1 MTTSAALR
9 DQFLQYF
16 ASKGHTIVPSSSL
29 VPDNDPTLLFTNA
42 GMVQFKDVFLGT
54 DQRNYRTAATSQ
66 RCVRAGGKHN
76 DLENVGYTAR
86 HHTFFEMLGNF
97 SFGDYFKREA
107 IHYAW
112 DFLTNV
118 VHLPADKLWVT
129 VYQDDDEAADIW
141 LNDIGI
147 DANRFTRI
155 GTSDNFWSMGDTGP
169 CGPCSEIF
177 YDHGPQIAGGPPGT
191 PGQDGDRY
199 IEIWNLV
206 FMQFDRDATGVM
218 HPLPKPSVDTGMGL
232 ERLAAV
238 LQQVHDNYDTDLF
251 QTLIKAA
258 ARLMQ
263 TDDLKHQSLR
273 VIADHIRA
281 CAFLIV
287 DGVLPSNEGRGYVL
301 RRIIRRASRHGH
313 QLGCEKPFFYQ
324 LVTEL
329 DSLMGDAYPE
339 LRQSVDHV
347 SRVLQQEEQR
357 FAETLQQGM
366 RILEDSIARMT
377 GNTIDGDTL
386 FKLYDTYGFPL
397 DLTADVARERGLQ
410 IDQAGFDAAM
420 AAQRTRARASGRF
433 IKGYPKSVVHY
444 ISISSP
450 EVNVK
455 RVFKTEDYA
464 ATEFLGYEQSC
475 AETKVIAIL
484 QNGYVVNTLDN
495 ADEATVIL
503 RQTPFYAEAGG
514 QVGDIGLLSAGSF
527 EFQVTNTQK
536 QNDVYW
542 HMGHLKSG
550 QMTAGTQVNAKID
563 AAHRQAV
570 MLNHSATHL
579 LHEALRQLLGD
590 HVQQKGS
597 LVDAEKLRFDFS
609 HYQPLTPDEIAQLET
624 SVNDQVR
631 LNRATSVEWMDIE
644 SARAIGAVALFG
656 EKYGDMVRVLRIG
669 ADSIELCGGTHVDR
683 AGDIGLFKVVLETG
697 IAAGIRRI
705 EAVTGQTAVNRFID
719 SEHQLE
725 SAAQALKANRHDL
738 LTRIQQLSIANR
750 NLAKELDKLKSKVAG
765 QTGGDLA
772 TQAVDIK
779 GVKVLATTLDG
790 TNAKTLRQTVDQ
802 LKDKL
807 GHAAIV
813 LASHEQGKITI
824 IAGVTK
830 AQTSQINAGDLVNLV
845 ARQCGGRGGGRPD
858 MAQAGG
864 NQPENLP
871 TALASVATWIE
882 NRL

>member
-1 MTTSAALR
+1 
-9 DQFLQYF
+9 
-16 ASKGHTIVPSSSL
+16 
-29 VPDNDPTLLFTNA
+29 
-42 GMVQFKDVFLGT
+42 
-54 DQRNYRTAATSQ
+54 
-66 RCVRAGGKHN
+66 
-76 DLENVGYTAR
+76 
-86 HHTFFEMLGNF
+86 
-97 SFGDYFKREA
+97 
-107 IHYAW
+107 
-112 DFLTNV
+112 
-118 VHLPADKLWVT
+118 
-129 VYQDDDEAADIW
+129 
-141 LNDIGI
+141 
-147 DANRFTRI
+147 
-155 GTSDNFWSMGDTGP
+155 
-169 CGPCSEIF
+169 
-177 YDHGPQIAGGPPGT
+177 
-191 PGQDGDRY
+191 
-199 IEIWNLV
+199 
-206 FMQFDRDATGVM
+206 
-218 HPLPKPSVDTGMGL
+218 
-232 ERLAAV
+232 
-238 LQQVHDNYDTDLF
+238 
-251 QTLIKAA
+251 
-258 ARLMQ
+258 
-263 TDDLKHQSLR
+263 
-273 VIADHIRA
+273 
-281 CAFLIV
+281 
-287 DGVLPSNEGRGYVL
+287 
-301 RRIIRRASRHGH
+301 
-313 QLGCEKPFFYQ
+313 
-324 LVTEL
+324 
-329 DSLMGDAYPE
+329 
-339 LRQSVDHV
+339 
-347 SRVLQQEEQR
+347 
-357 FAETLQQGM
+357 
-366 RILEDSIARMT
+366 
-377 GNTIDGDTL
+377 
-386 FKLYDTYGFPL
+386 
-397 DLTADVARERGLQ
+397 
-410 IDQAGFDAAM
+410 
-420 AAQRTRARASGRF
+420 
-433 IKGYPKSVVHY
+433 
-444 ISISSP
+444 
-450 EVNVK
+450 
-455 RVFKTEDYA
+455 
-464 ATEFLGYEQSC
+464 
-475 AETKVIAIL
+475 
-484 QNGYVVNTLDN
+484 
-495 ADEATVIL
+495 
-503 RQTPFYAEAGG
+503 
-514 QVGDIGLLSAGSF
+514 
-527 EFQVTNTQK
+527 
-536 QNDVYW
+536 
-542 HMGHLKSG
+542 
-550 QMTAGTQVNAKID
+550 MTAGTQVNAKID

-631 LNRATSVEWMDIE
+631 LNRATSAEWMDIE